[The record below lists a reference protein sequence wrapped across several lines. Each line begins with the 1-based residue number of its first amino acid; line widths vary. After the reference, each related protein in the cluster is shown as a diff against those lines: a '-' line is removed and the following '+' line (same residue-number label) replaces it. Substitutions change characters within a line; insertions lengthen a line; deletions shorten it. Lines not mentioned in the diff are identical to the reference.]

1 MNILIVG
8 AGVSG
13 IFLSIFLKSK
23 NKNLNVLLF
32 DKNNII
38 GKKLLATGNGRC
50 NIGNK
55 IVNDYSYNDLKIS
68 KLMKEFS
75 LKEEELLNEYGIFL
89 RNLNNLMYPNSLSSK
104 TLNNYLLNLLNKYNV
119 ELHLNEE
126 VIEYNDKKLISSLN
140 KYNYDKLIFSTGAKS
155 MKSSGSDGKI
165 FNLLKKHNYK
175 INELKPGLAPITLK
189 ENVKEL
195 ENLRLKGLIKL
206 VSNNHKIYE
215 ENGEV
220 IFKKDGISGISI
232 FNINSI
238 INRNNIKDS
247 KISLDLFPDA
257 KEDDL
262 FSKIN
267 DKYKVFGDIF
277 LESLFGKQLHNY
289 IKKQSHSNL
298 KLYVHLLKN
307 LEFNYKSSYDFDF
320 SQVTLGGISLEE
332 VNDNFSSKKEKNIYF
347 IGEVL
352 DVDGLCGGYNIMFA
366 IFSAFIVSNSIT
378 QSL

>member
-55 IVNDYSYNDLKIS
+55 IVNDYSYNDSKIS

-140 KYNYDKLIFSTGAKS
+140 NYNYDKLIFSTGAKS

-247 KISLDLFPDA
+247 KISLDLFPDT

-277 LESLFGKQLHNY
+277 LESLFGKQFHNY

>member
-140 KYNYDKLIFSTGAKS
+140 NYNYDKLIFSTGAKS

-175 INELKPGLAPITLK
+175 INDLKPGLAPITLK

-247 KISLDLFPDA
+247 KISLDLFPDT

>member
-55 IVNDYSYNDLKIS
+55 IVNDYSYNDSKIS

-140 KYNYDKLIFSTGAKS
+140 NYNYDKLIFSTGAKS

-175 INELKPGLAPITLK
+175 INDLKPGLAPITLK

-206 VSNNHKIYE
+206 VSNNNKIYE

-247 KISLDLFPDA
+247 KISLDLFPDT

>member
-126 VIEYNDKKLISSLN
+126 VVEYNDKKLISSLN

-206 VSNNHKIYE
+206 VSNNNKIYE

-247 KISLDLFPDA
+247 KISLDLFPDT

>member
-1 MNILIVG
+1 MNILIIG

-89 RNLNNLMYPNSLSSK
+89 KNLNNLMYPNSLSSK

-140 KYNYDKLIFSTGAKS
+140 NYNYDKLIFSTGAKS

-247 KISLDLFPDA
+247 KISLDLFPDTI
-257 KEDDL
+257 EDDL
-262 FSKIN
+262 FNKIN

>member
-1 MNILIVG
+1 MNILIIG

-89 RNLNNLMYPNSLSSK
+89 KNLNNLMYPNSLSSK

-126 VIEYNDKKLISSLN
+126 VIEYDDKKLISSLN
-140 KYNYDKLIFSTGAKS
+140 NYNYDKLIFSTGAKS

-247 KISLDLFPDA
+247 KISLDLFPDTI
-257 KEDDL
+257 EDDL
-262 FSKIN
+262 FNKIN
-267 DKYKVFGDIF
+267 DKYKVFSDIF

>member
-247 KISLDLFPDA
+247 KISLDLFPDT

-277 LESLFGKQLHNY
+277 LESLFGKQFHNY

>member
-55 IVNDYSYNDLKIS
+55 IVNDYSYNDSKIS

-126 VIEYNDKKLISSLN
+126 IIEYNDKKLISSLN
-140 KYNYDKLIFSTGAKS
+140 NYNYDKLIFSTGAKS

-175 INELKPGLAPITLK
+175 INDLKPGLAPITLK

-247 KISLDLFPDA
+247 KISIDLFPDT

-262 FSKIN
+262 FNKIN
-267 DKYKVFGDIF
+267 DKYKFFGDTF
-277 LESLFGKQLHNY
+277 LESLFGKQLFNY
-289 IKKQSHSNL
+289 IKKQVHSNL
-298 KLYVHLLKN
+298 KSYVHLLKN

>member
-55 IVNDYSYNDLKIS
+55 IVNDYSYNDSKIS

-140 KYNYDKLIFSTGAKS
+140 NYNYDKLIFSTGAKS

-247 KISLDLFPDA
+247 KISLDLFPDT

>member
-175 INELKPGLAPITLK
+175 INELKPGLAPIILK

-247 KISLDLFPDA
+247 KISLDLFPDT

>member
-55 IVNDYSYNDLKIS
+55 IVNDYSYNDSKIS

-140 KYNYDKLIFSTGAKS
+140 NYNYDKLIFSTGAKS

-175 INELKPGLAPITLK
+175 INDLKPGLAPITLK

-247 KISLDLFPDA
+247 KISLDLFPDT

>member
-55 IVNDYSYNDLKIS
+55 IVNDYSYNYSKIS
-68 KLMKEFS
+68 KLMKDFS

-89 RNLNNLMYPNSLSSK
+89 RNINNLIYPNSLSSK
-104 TLNNYLLNLLNKYNV
+104 ALNNYLLNLLNQYNV

-126 VIEYNDKKLISSLN
+126 VIEYNDKKLRSSLN
-140 KYNYDKLIFSTGAKS
+140 NYNYDKLIFSTGAKS

-165 FNLLKKHNYK
+165 FNLLKKHNYE
-175 INELKPGLAPITLK
+175 INDLKPGLAPITLK

-247 KISLDLFPDA
+247 KISLDLFPDTI
-257 KEDDL
+257 EDDL
-262 FSKIN
+262 FNKIN

-289 IKKQSHSNL
+289 IKKQSHNNL

-332 VNDNFSSKKEKNIYF
+332 VNDNFSSRKEKNIYF

-366 IFSAFIVSNSIT
+366 IFSAFIVSNSII

>member
-140 KYNYDKLIFSTGAKS
+140 NYNYDKLIFSTGAKS
-155 MKSSGSDGKI
+155 MKSSGSDGNI

-206 VSNNHKIYE
+206 VSNNNKIYE

-247 KISLDLFPDA
+247 KISLDLFPDT

>member
-155 MKSSGSDGKI
+155 MKSSGSDGNI

-206 VSNNHKIYE
+206 VSNNNKIYE

-247 KISLDLFPDA
+247 KISLDLFPDT

>member
-1 MNILIVG
+1 MNILIIG

-89 RNLNNLMYPNSLSSK
+89 KNLNNLMYPNSLSSK

-140 KYNYDKLIFSTGAKS
+140 NYNYDKLIFSTGAKS

-247 KISLDLFPDA
+247 KISLDLFPDTI
-257 KEDDL
+257 EDDL
-262 FSKIN
+262 FNKIN

-289 IKKQSHSNL
+289 IKKQSHNNL

>member
-140 KYNYDKLIFSTGAKS
+140 NYNYDKLIFSTGAKS

-247 KISLDLFPDA
+247 KISLDLFPDT

>member
-155 MKSSGSDGKI
+155 MKSSGSDGNI

-206 VSNNHKIYE
+206 VSNNNKIYE

-247 KISLDLFPDA
+247 KISLDLFPDT

-289 IKKQSHSNL
+289 IKKQSH
-298 KLYVHLLKN
+298 
-307 LEFNYKSSYDFDF
+307 
-320 SQVTLGGISLEE
+320 
-332 VNDNFSSKKEKNIYF
+332 KEIP
-347 IGEVL
+347 L
-352 DVDGLCGGYNIMFA
+352 H
-366 IFSAFIVSNSIT
+366 T
-378 QSL
+378 H

>member
-247 KISLDLFPDA
+247 KISLDLFPDT

>member
-247 KISLDLFPDA
+247 KISLDLFPDT

-267 DKYKVFGDIF
+267 NKYKVFGDIF

>member
-140 KYNYDKLIFSTGAKS
+140 NYNYDKLIFSTGAKS
-155 MKSSGSDGKI
+155 MKSSGSDGNI

-206 VSNNHKIYE
+206 VSNNNKIYE

-247 KISLDLFPDA
+247 KISLDLFPDT

-277 LESLFGKQLHNY
+277 LESLFGKQFHNY

-307 LEFNYKSSYDFDF
+307 LEFNYRSSYDFDF

-332 VNDNFSSKKEKNIYF
+332 VNDNFSSKREKNIYF

>member
-55 IVNDYSYNDLKIS
+55 IVNDNSYNNLKIS
-68 KLMKEFS
+68 SLMKEFS
-75 LKEEELLNEYGIFL
+75 LKEEELLSEYGIFL
-89 RNLNNLMYPNSLSSK
+89 RNINNLIYPNSLSSK
-104 TLNNYLLNLLNKYNV
+104 ALNNYLLNLLNKYNV

-126 VIEYNDKKLISSLN
+126 IIEYNDKKLISSLN
-140 KYNYDKLIFSTGAKS
+140 NYNYDKLIFSTGAKS

-247 KISLDLFPDA
+247 KISLDLFPDTI
-257 KEDDL
+257 EDDL
-262 FSKIN
+262 FNKIN

-277 LESLFGKQLHNY
+277 LESLFGKQFHNY
-289 IKKQSHSNL
+289 IKKQSHNNL

-332 VNDNFSSKKEKNIYF
+332 VNDSFSSKKEKNIYF

>member
-140 KYNYDKLIFSTGAKS
+140 NYNYDKLIFSTGAKS
-155 MKSSGSDGKI
+155 MKSSGSDGNI

-175 INELKPGLAPITLK
+175 INVLKPGLAPITLK

-247 KISLDLFPDA
+247 KISLDLFPDT
-257 KEDDL
+257 KENDL